1 MLESPDDTRH
11 RASSEFRTH
20 LGLPDRTG
28 RALLARY
35 FDDRHCGLIGHAII
49 ATFQSLLVLPTLWLF
64 ARVFDSAIPR
74 RDVLLLVEIA
84 AAIVAIRA
92 VSSAIAIM
100 FRLHVV
106 RIIKGAITR
115 LREDLLAGIY
125 RMSYPQLNGSD
136 LDRLQSR
143 IVQDTERV
151 DNVCNALLSSMLPP
165 AISSIVLL
173 ALLAY
178 VSWKL
183 ALIGAL
189 SLPLV
194 WLLSRGARTRLQDE
208 VARFQT
214 GFDVFSKGVSFVLRQ
229 IELTRVQ
236 SFEMNELDRQSRT
249 LKALGSSGVR
259 MSMAYALHGQ
269 LQLTIAG
276 VAGVALL
283 VLGGIEVIE
292 GRMSLGSL
300 AEFYFGAGMLYGF
313 VGTYLGGAAEVAGGR
328 QALANVAELLDSEM
342 PALYGGNERIAFT
355 GRFSLEGVSFAYR
368 AASILE
374 AVSLEIPSGAHV
386 AIIGANGSGKTTLLN
401 ILLGLVRPTTGRAL
415 ADGHAYDSIDLQD
428 LRRKIGVVVQRP
440 SFFHGTI
447 SENITYGIPEASEI
461 DIVRAVRLAGAEEV
475 IAALPDGYGTIVGQ
489 SGVTLS
495 GGGCQ
500 RLAIARALLRRPKA
514 LILDEP
520 TNHLDV
526 AAVRELLQTL
536 RRLEEQPTILLVS
549 HDTRILEFAERT
561 YMLENGR
568 LAELQVTCLAPAARI
583 SGAH

>member
-28 RALLARY
+28 GALLARY
-35 FDDRHCGLIGHAII
+35 FGDRHCGLIGYAII

-64 ARVFDSAIPR
+64 ARVFDSTIPR

-194 WLLSRGARTRLQDE
+194 WLLSRGARTRLQGE

-214 GFDVFSKGVSFVLRQ
+214 DFDVFSKGVSFVLRQ

-236 SFEMNELDRQSRT
+236 MNELDRQSRT
-249 LKALGSSGVR
+249 LKALGSSGVH

-292 GRMSLGSL
+292 GWMSLGSL

-374 AVSLEIPSGAHV
+374 AGSLEIPSGARV

-415 ADGHAYDSIDLQD
+415 ADGHAYDSIELQD

-495 GGGCQ
+495 GGECQ
-500 RLAIARALLRRPKA
+500 RLAIARALLRRTKA

-549 HDTRILEFAERT
+549 HDARILEFAERT

-568 LAELQVTCLAPAARI
+568 LAELQVTGLAPAARI